1 MKIEVH
7 TTQLIKLSLGAISKT
22 THASGCPC
30 IATIHI
36 ELIKVLARSLAAASG
51 PTDIA
56 W

>member
-7 TTQLIKLSLGAISKT
+7 TDHTIGLGTINKT
-22 THASGCPC
+22 THASSCPC
-30 IATIHI
+30 IATIYI